1 MSFLRKSENLRCL
14 LFFFAEK
21 IVKSRR
27 VKLHILMQTRK
38 TFQCYDISE
47 NRHRNYILACIQMS
61 VGQKTI
67 GLYSEYTRVKTRK
80 KSNNRINV
88 SV

>member
-27 VKLHILMQTRK
+27 VKLHILMQTRTK

-47 NRHRNYILACIQMS
+47 NRHRNYILACIQLS

-67 GLYSEYTRVKTRK
+67 GLY
-80 KSNNRINV
+80 
-88 SV
+88 

>member
-1 MSFLRKSENLRCL
+1 MFAIP
-14 LFFFAEK
+14 FAEK
-21 IVKSRR
+21 IVKLRR
-27 VKLHILMQTRK
+27 VKLHILMQTRTK
-38 TFQCYDISE
+38 TFQCNDISE
-47 NRHRNYILACIQMS
+47 NRHRNCILTCIQMS